1 MEELFLSNYFIEWK
15 RGPNGHDGRMEAK
28 REEKERGEVFVHW
41 PRPFSLFHNFPLSQR
56 FISNSYVKIPPF
68 ALIFQKWLRSWDL
81 ATLWKLWES
90 NVILLLAVL
99 FRKLDEKGFLSF
111 AEYRWSHQNGCFSLA
126 LILSAI
132 YRKSDIEKI
141 VQRFQSKQHIGKFQK
156 FFTLFFSTL
165 HQTTCDK
172 VGRVLLPPQ
181 LKKAVN
187 IKSEIVVAGVLNKI
201 EIWPKERYDA
211 QLDAVLGGKDSEI
224 DLAQMCEEAFAL
236 LDADGAREKR

>member
-1 MEELFLSNYFIEWK
+1 MSRYF
-15 RGPNGHDGRMEAK
+15 
-28 REEKERGEVFVHW
+28 
-41 PRPFSLFHNFPLSQR
+41 FSGSA
-56 FISNSYVKIPPF
+56 S
-68 ALIFQKWLRSWDL
+68 A
-81 ATLWKLWES
+81 
-90 NVILLLAVL
+90 
-99 FRKLDEKGFLSF
+99 KLDEKGRFVLP
-111 AEYRWSHQNGCFSLA
+111 QNMRFGLIENGVLEFSLA
-126 LILSAI
+126 LGLGGCLAI

-236 LDADGAREKR
+236 LDTDGSGEKRDEHGEKRATPVSDALRGFDIFTGKTS